1 MHATTSNRARITFIG
16 LIALLLAASGALA
29 LSANDAGAVS
39 ATVLGKTNKTP
50 KSPCKEKAPG
60 GCRIVVRTTMF
71 QTVAD
76 GRGSIMKVPSNGHL
90 VAWATSLGTLPSG
103 SAPGSIDDLNKRFG
117 DSVARLAVLKPK
129 GKGKYKLT
137 KQTPKIDLQSPFRH
151 RPDHHPRQ
159 TAEGQE
165 GPAASGSRFPAGRR
179 TSEMGFPTRTISSS
193 RAAKRAS
200 AAKRTPRRPSRNR
213 RSARPA
219 AMAAGST
226 VRGSSTG
233 PTSSRTRRSRS
244 SPQVRGTRPAS
255 RSSRSGR
262 DSLSEAALPPELS
275 RRLPGAGRSAGS
287 R

>member
-137 KQTPKIDLQSPFRH
+137 KQTPKIDLQSRFGTDPIITLGKPLKVKKGQRH
-151 RPDHHPRQ
+151 RDHDSRLGAELQRWASQPGQSVHREPRK
-159 TAEGQE
+159 G
-165 GPAASGSRFPAGRR
+165 
-179 TSEMGFPTRTISSS
+179 
-193 RAAKRAS
+193 
-200 AAKRTPRRPSRNR
+200 
-213 RSARPA
+213 
-219 AMAAGST
+219 
-226 VRGSSTG
+226 
-233 PTSSRTRRSRS
+233 
-244 SPQVRGTRPAS
+244 QVR
-255 RSSRSGR
+255 
-262 DSLSEAALPPELS
+262 
-275 RRLPGAGRSAGS
+275 
-287 R
+287 

>member
-76 GRGSIMKVPSNGHL
+76 GRGSIMKVPSNGRL

-137 KQTPKIDLQSPFRH
+137 KQTPKIDLQSRFGTDPIITLGKPLKVKKGQRLGITIPGWAPNFRDGLPNQDNQFIAS
-151 RPDHHPRQ
+151 REKGKCGEKD
-159 TAEGQE
+159 AEKAKPQQKIGSTRSY
-165 GPAASGSRFPAGRR
+165 GCRFNGSRSYWAYFVPD
-179 TSEMGFPTRTISSS
+179 
-193 RAAKRAS
+193 K
-200 AAKRTPRRPSRNR
+200 KK
-213 RSARPA
+213 
-219 AMAAGST
+219 
-226 VRGSSTG
+226 
-233 PTSSRTRRSRS
+233 
-244 SPQVRGTRPAS
+244 
-255 RSSRSGR
+255 
-262 DSLSEAALPPELS
+262 
-275 RRLPGAGRSAGS
+275 
-287 R
+287 

>member
-137 KQTPKIDLQSPFRH
+137 KQTPKIDLQSRFGTDPIITLGKPLKVKKGQRIGITIPGWAPNFRDGLPNQDNQFIAS
-151 RPDHHPRQ
+151 REKGKCGEKD
-159 TAEGQE
+159 AEKAKPQQKIGSTRSY
-165 GPAASGSRFPAGRR
+165 GCRFNGSRVLYWAYFVPD
-179 TSEMGFPTRTISSS
+179 
-193 RAAKRAS
+193 K
-200 AAKRTPRRPSRNR
+200 KK
-213 RSARPA
+213 
-219 AMAAGST
+219 
-226 VRGSSTG
+226 
-233 PTSSRTRRSRS
+233 
-244 SPQVRGTRPAS
+244 
-255 RSSRSGR
+255 
-262 DSLSEAALPPELS
+262 
-275 RRLPGAGRSAGS
+275 
-287 R
+287 